1 MNYHKLMLFLPVFTI
16 FFYVNMFFILMM
28 EVPVL
33 ENKDNSRKV
42 TKQVENFI
50 VGWVMMFVKVF
61 ESFFLLE
68 QRKGE

>member
-50 VGWVMMFVKVF
+50 VGWVMIFVKDL
-61 ESFFLLE
+61 ENFFF
-68 QRKGE
+68 

>member
-1 MNYHKLMLFLPVFTI
+1 MNYHKLMLIIPFFTV
-16 FFYVNMFFILMM
+16 FFYINIVFILMM
-28 EVPVL
+28 EIPVL

>member
-61 ESFFLLE
+61 ESFFF
-68 QRKGE
+68 